1 MRLIGINGFKR
12 SGKGTVA
19 DILAARGR
27 AGVVYQVGFADKVKI
42 LAARSLGYLDL
53 SPRECISLMDEAKER
68 WVLDTRTEND
78 VIQFNTITGR
88 EFLQH
93 IGTEARKLFG
103 ADFWVDQVLP
113 QPTPY
118 EYPSFRGEG
127 PVEAVNDR
135 LLQDRFPEVD
145 CVAITDL
152 RFPNEAERVLRLGGE
167 VWRVNRPGTESDGH
181 DSEQVLSGH
190 YITKELDNSGTIA
203 DLEDVVD
210 KAIEAD
216 S

>member
-19 DILAARGR
+19 DILAARGH

-53 SPRECISLMDEAKER
+53 SPRECIALMDEAKER
-68 WVLDTRTEND
+68 WVLDTRTAND

-113 QPTPY
+113 AA
-118 EYPSFRGEG
+118 SGH
-127 PVEAVNDR
+127 PVRDNREVSNSIALR
-135 LLQDRFPEVD
+135 ERFPEVD

-190 YITKELDNSGTIA
+190 FITKELDNSGTIA

-210 KAIEAD
+210 KAIEVG